1 MTPYN
6 SSPNRKSC
14 VLSQFSDQAQQSQ
27 NVFVSCIADAGE
39 RMSKIRVL
47 LADDQ
52 EAVLVKVKGLL
63 AEDFDI
69 VNSVSNGRDAVN
81 EVIRLRPDILIIDI
95 SMPVLNGLEA
105 VSQLRSYNSGTKIVI
120 LTVHE
125 DPEIVSAALDLGAS
139 GYVVKEQFD
148 TDLIPAI
155 HECLRGGRYVSE
167 SIHR

>member
-6 SSPNRKSC
+6 SSAQPQKLC
-14 VLSQFSDQAQQSQ
+14 IVTVLRPGSAEPKCLRLLSSDTM
-27 NVFVSCIADAGE
+27 E
-39 RMSKIRVL
+39 HMSKVRIL

-52 EAVLVKVKGLL
+52 EAVLVMVKGLL
-63 AEDFDI
+63 AEDFEI

-95 SMPVLNGLEA
+95 SMPLLNGLEA
-105 VSQLRSYNSGTKIVI
+105 LSQLRSCNSGTKIVI

-139 GYVVKEQFD
+139 GYVIKEQFD